1 MHSSQLQEC
10 AAMNMPDPSA
20 GRGDKRAFRLAAV
33 VVALLIVVAVVLGVL
48 WLRKP
53 APDAAAVPASGPT
66 VQDPRPATQKA
77 PGS

>member
-1 MHSSQLQEC
+1 
-10 AAMNMPDPSA
+10 MNMPDPSA
-20 GRGDKRAFRLAAV
+20 GRGDKRVFRWAAIV
-33 VVALLIVVAVVLGVL
+33 AALLILVALVLGVL

-53 APDAAAVPASGPT
+53 PPDAAALPASGPT